1 MTLVFVSL
9 ENPPLPI
16 PGKRTGHK
24 SGVSPVVW
32 AVPVAIVGLIFVLLM
47 AYFIRKSRR
56 LEHSMFALM
65 SRRTADDDGG
75 VTFHSGIDLLL
86 GCPDGAQVIK

>member
-1 MTLVFVSL
+1 M
-9 ENPPLPI
+9 
-16 PGKRTGHK
+16 
-24 SGVSPVVW
+24 
-32 AVPVAIVGLIFVLLM
+32 GLILVLLT

-75 VTFHSGIDLLL
+75 VTFHSGIDLVMILL
-86 GCPDGAQVIK
+86 HVNYDHPGECSPEKDID